1 MATQLAAEEI
11 NAAGGLLGR
20 KIQVIQYDTQSDIA
34 LYTKYAQQLARDD
47 KVDVVHGGITSASR
61 EAIRQTF
68 RRANILYFYNV
79 LYEGGVCDR
88 NCFVTGTT
96 PAQAVEPIVEI
107 SQKQWGKKVYVLAAD
122 YNYGQITAKWVAH
135 YVKQRGGSVLQTDF
149 FPLDVA
155 DFGST
160 IAKIQAAKP
169 DSVCAALVGGA
180 HLSFFRQWAA
190 SGMNKKIPLYSTTF
204 GVGNEHLALS
214 PAEGDGILIAGN
226 YSQEE
231 PTPANKD
238 FLARWGKR
246 FGDTKIVHEIAVSQY
261 QGIKLW
267 AEAVQEGRLARPRQ
281 ADQGARVGHQ
291 RSRARPAW
299 SRWTGDAPRRAR
311 HQGDGGEGPEAD
323 DQAGVQAAPAER
335 HRGVVQPGE
344 EPEREQA
351 VRGDDLGRA
360 ATSRAEPH
368 LDYAAVVF
376 LEILYMI
383 AFLALISAGL
393 AVVFGMMRVINLAHG
408 EFVMIGGYMTIFANR
423 AGIDIWFAMLVLAP
437 LVVGVIGLVVERVV
451 IRHLYGRMIDTMLA
465 TWGLSLLMVGL
476 VTLIFGNTA
485 VSVPRRSSRTRSAP
499 TRWAATTCSSSPS
512 RSCVMLVLWLRA
524 APHAHRAGRARRDA
538 ERRRRL
544 VARLRPAAD
553 LHVDLHCRRRALGA
567 RRRRD
572 GAAHRPPAVVGVAL
586 HRQGVHHRHHRRRG
600 DHLRARWRARSSSAR
615 STRSSRSAR
624 RR

>member
-1 MATQLAAEEI
+1 MEWKGD
-11 NAAGGLLGR
+11 AGGLLGR
-20 KIQVIQYDTQSDIA
+20 KIQVVQYDTQSDIA

-231 PTPANKD
+231 TTPANKD

-267 AEAVQEGRLARPRQ
+267 AEAVKKAGSLDRDKLMKVLESGI
-281 ADQGARVGHQ
+281 
-291 RSRARPAW
+291 SI
-299 SRWTGDAPRRAR
+299 
-311 HQGDGGEGPEAD
+311 EGPGGLVKMD
-323 DQAGVQAAPAER
+323 
-335 HRGVVQPGE
+335 
-344 EPEREQA
+344 
-351 VRGDDLGRA
+351 A
-360 ATSRAEPH
+360 ATHHAS
-368 LDYAAVVF
+368 LDMKVMEVKGQKLTIKQAFKQRPPSDTAA
-376 LEILYMI
+376 
-383 AFLALISAGL
+383 SC
-393 AVVFGMMRVINLAHG
+393 NLAKNPN
-408 EFVMIGGYMTIFANR
+408 ENKQFEVTI
-423 AGIDIWFAMLVLAP
+423 
-437 LVVGVIGLVVERVV
+437 
-451 IRHLYGRMIDTMLA
+451 
-465 TWGLSLLMVGL
+465 
-476 VTLIFGNTA
+476 
-485 VSVPRRSSRTRSAP
+485 
-499 TRWAATTCSSSPS
+499 
-512 RSCVMLVLWLRA
+512 
-524 APHAHRAGRARRDA
+524 
-538 ERRRRL
+538 
-544 VARLRPAAD
+544 
-553 LHVDLHCRRRALGA
+553 
-567 RRRRD
+567 
-572 GAAHRPPAVVGVAL
+572 
-586 HRQGVHHRHHRRRG
+586 
-600 DHLRARWRARSSSAR
+600 
-615 STRSSRSAR
+615 
-624 RR
+624 

>member
-1 MATQLAAEEI
+1 MVACMDLAVNEI
-11 NAAGGLLGR
+11 NGAGGLLGR
-20 KIQVIQYDTQSDIA
+20 KLTLINYDPQSNIQFYTQYATEA
-34 LYTKYAQQLARDD
+34 ATKE
-47 KVDVVHGGITSASR
+47 KVAVVHGGITSASR

-231 PTPANKD
+231 TTPANKD
-238 FLARWGKR
+238 FLARWAKR

-267 AEAVQEGRLARPRQ
+267 AEAVKKAGSMERDKLIKVLESGIS
-281 ADQGARVGHQ
+281 V
-291 RSRARPAW
+291 
-299 SRWTGDAPRRAR
+299 
-311 HQGDGGEGPEAD
+311 EGPA
-323 DQAGVQAAPAER
+323 
-335 HRGVVQPGE
+335 
-344 EPEREQA
+344 
-351 VRGDDLGRA
+351 
-360 ATSRAEPH
+360 
-368 LDYAAVVF
+368 
-376 LEILYMI
+376 
-383 AFLALISAGL
+383 
-393 AVVFGMMRVINLAHG
+393 
-408 EFVMIGGYMTIFANR
+408 
-423 AGIDIWFAMLVLAP
+423 
-437 LVVGVIGLVVERVV
+437 
-451 IRHLYGRMIDTMLA
+451 
-465 TWGLSLLMVGL
+465 GL
-476 VTLIFGNTA
+476 VTMDPKTHH
-485 VSVPRRSSRTRSAP
+485 
-499 TRWAATTCSSSPS
+499 AALDIK
-512 RSCVMLVLWLRA
+512 VMEVKGQKLTIKQA
-524 APHAHRAGRARRDA
+524 FKQ
-538 ERRRRL
+538 
-544 VARLRPAAD
+544 
-553 LHVDLHCRRRALGA
+553 
-567 RRRRD
+567 
-572 GAAHRPPAVVGVAL
+572 RPPSDTAASCNLSKNPNENKQFEV
-586 HRQGVHHRHHRRRG
+586 
-600 DHLRARWRARSSSAR
+600 
-615 STRSSRSAR
+615 TI
-624 RR
+624 